1 MISKLKAKSEFTR
14 NVLTLMTGTTIAQAI
29 PIAISPI
36 LTRIYTPEDFGV
48 FALYMSLLMI
58 FGNLAAGRYEMAILL
73 PKNNTDAKHIVV
85 VAIILSFI
93 TSLIFFFLIVLFH
106 KQIMGVLDNN
116 NISIWLYLLPLNI
129 FLFSVASILY
139 YWYNRKKEYKTLAN
153 NQILKSSVQGIV
165 NLLVGYFG
173 KITAGLIFGT
183 LLGTFISVIYLFQ
196 KVKND
201 FDKFIFSKYRAILLL
216 KKYQKF
222 PKFLILSNFLE
233 SLSNQ
238 LPILLISSFFGITIV
253 GFYAL
258 SQRIVKIPLMFMGS
272 SISSVFRQKAS
283 KLLVTTG
290 SCRVL
295 YLNTLKKLFILGTIP
310 FIIFYFIAPDMF
322 RVVFGEEWKVT
333 GEYAQLLTP
342 LFYLEFIIYPLR
354 IMFIVAEQQAYTV
367 YIQIYAI
374 ISVCIAF
381 TVGNYYFHSIE
392 ASLVILTILY
402 AIKNIY
408 ELVMSYRFTV
418 KKVL

>member
-1 MISKLKAKSEFTR
+1 MISKLKPKSEFTR

-73 PKNNTDAKHIVV
+73 PKNNRDAKHIVV

-106 KQIMGVLDNN
+106 KEIMGVLENN

-139 YWYNRKKEYKTLAN
+139 YWYNRKKEYKTLAH
-153 NQILKSSVQGIV
+153 NQILKSSMQGIV
-165 NLLVGYFG
+165 NISVGYFS
-173 KITAGLIFGT
+173 KITAGLISGT
-183 LLGTFISVIYLFQ
+183 LLGTFISVIYLFK

-283 KLLVTTG
+283 ELLVTTG

-295 YLNTLKKLFILGTIP
+295 YLNTFKKLFILGTIP

-322 RVVFGEEWKVT
+322 RVIFGEEWKVT

-374 ISVCIAF
+374 ISVFIAF
-381 TVGNYYFHSIE
+381 AVGNYYFHSIE

-418 KKVL
+418 KEVL

>member
-1 MISKLKAKSEFTR
+1 MISKLKPKSEFTR

-216 KKYQKF
+216 NKYQKF

-233 SLSNQ
+233 SLSTQ

-310 FIIFYFIAPDMF
+310 FITFYFIAPDMF
-322 RVVFGEEWKVT
+322 RIIFGEEWKVT

-392 ASLVILTILY
+392 ASLVILMIMGILLL
-402 AIKNIY
+402 ISDNKS
-408 ELVMSYRFTV
+408 L
-418 KKVL
+418 KKIIS

>member
-1 MISKLKAKSEFTR
+1 MISKLKPKSEFTR

-73 PKNNTDAKHIVV
+73 PKNNRDAKHIVV

-106 KQIMGVLDNN
+106 KEIMGVLENN

-139 YWYNRKKEYKTLAN
+139 YWYNRKKEYKTLAH
-153 NQILKSSVQGIV
+153 NQILKSSMQGIV
-165 NLLVGYFG
+165 NLLVGYFS
-173 KITAGLIFGT
+173 KITAGLISGT
-183 LLGTFISVIYLFQ
+183 LLGTFISVIYLFK

-322 RVVFGEEWKVT
+322 RVIFGEEWKVT

-374 ISVCIAF
+374 ISVFIAF
-381 TVGNYYFHSIE
+381 AVGNYYFHSIE

-418 KKVL
+418 KEVL